1 MALHDRPTPFFYAH
15 TARIP
20 IIYRATRRSFP
31 PTKSST
37 SFNNRTM
44 SSGFVSGGTTDAPIE
59 RSNEWLVAQK
69 ELDAN
74 RQRKAEQARQ
84 GDGRSLFEALEANK
98 GTTIMAILLLRMASN
113 IGLITQG
120 CFERTSRQT
129 GSIRRSQ

>member
-1 MALHDRPTPFFYAH
+1 
-15 TARIP
+15 
-20 IIYRATRRSFP
+20 
-31 PTKSST
+31 
-37 SFNNRTM
+37 M